1 MKMEVPN
8 DIMGRYLDNR
18 RRDLAECLHSLAD
31 NQFFEIEKIGHQI
44 KGNGSTFGYPE
55 LSLIG
60 ANLELAAQTHDLET
74 LNQSLKE
81 FSHWLTIQH

>member
-1 MKMEVPN
+1 MEVPN

-18 RRDLAECLHSLAD
+18 RRDLEECLHSLED

-60 ANLELAAQTHDLET
+60 ASLEQAAHTHNRET

-81 FSHWLTIQH
+81 FSHWLNSQH